1 VSTPEHP
8 PDRRAH
14 PRFATSIRARVA
26 ADDEVIEGEVV
37 NLSEGG
43 VLIGGE
49 AFPPAEQVRI
59 ELDLAERGWQAVD
72 AEVVRVEY
80 KEGQLAAR
88 FAEVATSGGRS
99 AIRAFL
105 REHLLTD

>member
-1 VSTPEHP
+1 VSTHEHP
-8 PDRRAH
+8 PERRAH
-14 PRFATSIRARVA
+14 PRFTTSIRARIA
-26 ADDEVIEGEVV
+26 AADEVIEGEVL
-37 NLSEGG
+37 NLSESG
-43 VLIGGE
+43 VLIGGQ
-49 AFPPAEQVRI
+49 AFPSADQVRI

-80 KEGQLAAR
+80 QEGQMAAR

-105 REHLLTD
+105 REHLTG